1 MAEYL
6 LTSESFVKSVSSI
19 SDNLAGKYIL
29 PSIREAQEVALK
41 SILGSSLLNSLKEM
55 GAAGFLGQAGNEMY
69 KDLVDRCQYF
79 LAYTAIVEVTNKVSY
94 KIGNFGVAKSNDENL
109 SVVTQDEIGKMQ
121 YYYQSKADFCALEL
135 QQWLLDNRGYFPEL
149 TACACDKIKSNLY
162 SAASCG
168 LWLGGPR
175 GKRSR
180 SRCGGRANAAGRGE
194 HYDFNKDFNIDFGG
208 K

>member
-6 LTSESFVKSVSSI
+6 LTSETFVKSVSSI
-19 SDNLAGKYIL
+19 SDNIAGKYIL
-29 PSIREAQEVALK
+29 PSIREAQEVSLK
-41 SILGSSLLNSLKEM
+41 SILGSCLLNALKDM
-55 GAAGFLGQAGNEMY
+55 GIAGTLAAQGNEAY

-79 LAYTAIVEVTNKVSY
+79 LAYTAIVEITNKVSY
-94 KIGNFGVAKSNDENL
+94 KIGNFGVTKSNDENL

-135 QQWLLDNRGYFPEL
+135 QQFLLENRAFYPEL
-149 TACACDKIKSNLY
+149 TDCACAKIKSNLY

-175 GKRSR
+175 AKVSR
-180 SRCGGRANAAGRGE
+180 PRC
-194 HYDFNKDFNIDFGG
+194 KCS
-208 K
+208 KK